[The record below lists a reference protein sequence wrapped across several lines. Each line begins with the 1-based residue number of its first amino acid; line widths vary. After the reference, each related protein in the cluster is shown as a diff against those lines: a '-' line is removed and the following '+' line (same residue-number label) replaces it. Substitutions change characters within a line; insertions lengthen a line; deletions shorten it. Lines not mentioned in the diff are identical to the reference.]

1 MCVCVCVCVCV
12 LSHSVVSNS
21 AMPSTVAHQVLLSM
35 EFSRQ
40 EYWSELPFPPPGDL
54 SHPGIEPPH
63 PLLCFLHWQVDYLP
77 LSHLGS
83 PQRLNRPVLLYISL
97 TDHCEILSF
106 CNRKCKKENILVL
119 LSMKMQTSLR
129 MWIHI
134 KSLFVS
140 L

>member
-1 MCVCVCVCVCV
+1 M
-12 LSHSVVSNS
+12 LMYGRGLPHSSVGKESDSNAGDPALIPGS
-21 AMPSTVAHQVLLSM
+21 GRSPEEGIGYPLHYSGASLVAQLVKN
-35 EFSRQ
+35 
-40 EYWSELPFPPPGDL
+40 
-54 SHPGIEPPH
+54 